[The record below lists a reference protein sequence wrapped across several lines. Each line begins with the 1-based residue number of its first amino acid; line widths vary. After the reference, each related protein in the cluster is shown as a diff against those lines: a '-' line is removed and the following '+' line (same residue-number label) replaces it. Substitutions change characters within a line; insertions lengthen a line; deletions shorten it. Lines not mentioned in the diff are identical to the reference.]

1 MIKLFS
7 ISYSVVRMPA
17 FKIMG
22 TVMQSITILD
32 GGMGRELE
40 RRGAPF
46 KQPEWSAL
54 AMMEAPEIVKDVHK
68 AFIEAGSRVITT
80 NSYALVPFHIG
91 EDVFQQRVTELVIE
105 SARVAREA
113 ANESDADVKVA
124 GSLAPLFGSYRSDLY
139 EADRA
144 EQIARPIIEA
154 LAPHVDLWL
163 NETQS
168 LLAETL
174 QVKALVDEI
183 DGQNKPYWVSF
194 TLEDAE
200 VTDQPRLRS
209 GETVKEAVAAVTKAG
224 VNGILFNCC
233 QPEIIADAIQ
243 VATSVLSDS
252 NQPVQLGAYANAFP
266 PQPKDATANDGLD
279 ELRDDLTPDSYLEW
293 AQRWKEL
300 GATLIGGC
308 CGIGPDHVKVLAKHL

>member
-1 MIKLFS
+1 MH
-7 ISYSVVRMPA
+7 
-17 FKIMG
+17 
-22 TVMQSITILD
+22 SITILD

-54 AMMEAPEIVKDVHK
+54 AMMEAPEIVKEVHK
-68 AFIEAGSRVITT
+68 AFIESGSRVITT

-91 EDVFQQRVTELVIE
+91 EDVFQKRVTELVLE

-113 ANESDADVKVA
+113 AQEADAEVKVA
-124 GSLAPLFGSYRSDLY
+124 GSLAPLFGSYRADLY
-139 EADRA
+139 EPERA

-154 LAPHVDLWL
+154 LAAHVDLWL

-168 LLAETL
+168 LLAESL
-174 QVKALVDEI
+174 QMKSLVDEI
-183 DGQNKPYWVSF
+183 DKEDKPYWVSF

-200 VTDQPRLRS
+200 MTAQPCLRS
-209 GETVKEAVAAVTKAG
+209 GETVLEAVEAMANAG
-224 VNGILFNCC
+224 VDGILFNCC

-243 VATSVLSDS
+243 VATNALSNIDRKI
-252 NQPVQLGAYANAFP
+252 QLGAYANAFP

-279 ELRDDLTPDSYLEW
+279 EIREDLTPDSYLVW

-308 CGIGPDHVKVLAKHL
+308 CGIGPDHVKALAKHL

>member
-1 MIKLFS
+1 MH
-7 ISYSVVRMPA
+7 
-17 FKIMG
+17 
-22 TVMQSITILD
+22 SITILD

-68 AFIEAGSRVITT
+68 AYIDAGSRVITT

-91 EDVFQQRVTELVIE
+91 EEVFQQRVTELVIE

-113 ANESDADVKVA
+113 AEEADEEVKVA
-124 GSLAPLFGSYRSDLY
+124 GSLAPLFGSYRADLY

-154 LAPHVDLWL
+154 LAPRVDLWL

-174 QVKALVDEI
+174 QMKALVDEI
-183 DGQNKPYWVSF
+183 DGQSKPYWVSF
-194 TLEDAE
+194 TLEDSEA
-200 VTDQPRLRS
+200 TDQPRLRS
-209 GETVKEAVAAVTKAG
+209 GETVKEAVAAMANVG

-243 VATSVLSDS
+243 LSQDVLSALHQDTI
-252 NQPVQLGAYANAFP
+252 QLGAYANAFP
-266 PQPKDATANDGLD
+266 PQPKNATANDGLD
-279 ELRDDLTPDSYLEW
+279 ELRSDLTPDSYLVW
-293 AQRWKEL
+293 AQRWKEQ

-308 CGIGPDHVKVLAKHL
+308 CGIGPEHIKALSAHL

>member
-1 MIKLFS
+1 MT
-7 ISYSVVRMPA
+7 
-17 FKIMG
+17 
-22 TVMQSITILD
+22 TVTILD

-68 AFIEAGSRVITT
+68 AFIAAGSRVITT

-91 EDVFQQRVTELVIE
+91 EDVFQQRATELAIE
-105 SARVAREA
+105 SANVAHA
-113 ANESDADVKVA
+113 AVKESGEDVKVA
-124 GSLAPLFGSYRSDLY
+124 GSLAPLFGSYRADLY
-139 EADRA
+139 QAERA
-144 EQIARPIIEA
+144 EEIARPLITA

-174 QVKALVDEI
+174 QMKALVDEI
-183 DGQNKPYWVSF
+183 DGQANKPYWVSF

-200 VTDQPRLRS
+200 VTDEPRLRS
-209 GETVKEAVAAVTKAG
+209 GESVEQAAISMANAG

-233 QPEIIADAIQ
+233 QPEIIADAIRVAKQ
-243 VATSVLSDS
+243 VLTDKD
-252 NQPVQLGAYANAFP
+252 VQLGAYANAFP

-279 ELRDDLTPDSYLEW
+279 ELREDLTPESYLTW
-293 AQRWKEL
+293 AQHWREL

-308 CGIGPDHVKVLAKHL
+308 CGIGPEHIRALAQKLL